1 MPSSLQETAVGK
13 KSLWAGRILSA
24 LPALMLAFSAVMKFL
39 KPAPVVEG
47 FARFGYPENL
57 IVMLGVVEI
66 LCAVIYVIPRTA
78 FLGAILMTGYLGG
91 ATATNVRVGD
101 PTFFVPVLLGV
112 LAWGGLYLRDR
123 RVRAL
128 VTNG

>member
-1 MPSSLQETAVGK
+1 MQSSLEEAAVGK

-24 LPALMLAFSAVMKFL
+24 LPALMLASSAVMKFI
-39 KPAPVVEG
+39 KPAAVVEG

-57 IVMLGVVEI
+57 IVMLGVVEM

-112 LAWGGLYLRDR
+112 LAWGGLYLRDA

-128 VTNG
+128 VTNS